1 MEPACI
7 VDGCLKP
14 QKKYGKCWA
23 HYEAQLREAKGPC
36 TVEGCTRNARSKGLC
51 NVHYR
56 RDLQSQKPLCTV
68 ENCGRP
74 IVSGD
79 LCDTHRLR
87 LQHHGHLGFTRPED
101 WGAKTA
107 HPMYAMWNSWRRS
120 GVVDAW
126 RDFWTF
132 VAGVGAKPSQLHVI
146 RRHDKSKPLGPD
158 NFSWV
163 ERVASSIHT
172 KEYAKAWHQANKR
185 KSRDYGLKKFYGI
198 TIDQYE
204 KMEREQSGVCAI
216 CSRPERT
223 VDRHS
228 QAPRRLAVDHDHS
241 TGAVRGLLCGDCN
254 KGLGHF
260 ADSQEML
267 GLAIAYLHKH
277 TL

>member
-1 MEPACI
+1 MCWAHDEAQRIAKNGPCS
-7 VDGCLKP
+7 VDGCAKQA
-14 QKKYGKCWA
+14 QKAGM
-23 HYEAQLREAKGPC
+23 
-36 TVEGCTRNARSKGLC
+36 C

-56 RDLQSQKPLCTV
+56 RDVQSKKPPCAV

-74 IVSGD
+74 IVSGN

-101 WGAKTA
+101 WGAKSK
-107 HPMYAMWNSWRRS
+107 HPLYNSWLSWRRS
-120 GVVDAW
+120 GLAEEW
-126 RDFWTF
+126 QSMWSF
-132 VAGVGAKPSQLHVI
+132 VSGIGHRPSPMHHI
-146 RRHDKSKPLGPD
+146 RKLRKDEPLGPNNYRWEEQVGIAED
-158 NFSWV
+158 
-163 ERVASSIHT
+163 A
-172 KEYAKAWHQANKR
+172 KAYARAWHQANKR
-185 KSRDYGLKKFYGI
+185 TTKGQNLKRFYGI

-204 KMEREQSGVCAI
+204 EMERQQGGVCAI
-216 CSRPERT
+216 CSRPERA

-260 ADSQEML
+260 ADSPEML
-267 GLAIAYLHKH
+267 GLAIAYLQKH